1 MEKDEQVEKPV
12 VRTLFRQSSVEMRMY
27 PETDQ
32 GSSSDDPDE
41 EEEVASS
48 YNQQGNS
55 PNFIFTHA
63 ANAVVTKK
71 DEEETDFR
79 PRVVSAVVKR
89 DEKPPPTTPRR
100 VSSLSNAEF
109 INPIQKRCMGEED
122 LSKAE
127 KEIKEGDAEKLAT
140 QQKSHARDSQSSVS
154 SSANTLE
161 RKKVSFVTPPGEKT
175 KPTLVEII
183 EPAEIRA
190 AHEDDERPQSESNIS
205 KDGTEYAEIS
215 YSVGTLKAQ
224 EMASPRPKSPRAG
237 NVSAKPEKEESF
249 WEKIGTLGRKKR
261 IKEVQE
267 VQEEGKYAID
277 SPGNPIAAD
286 LPPEEYALDENEE
299 RSMITPQSLE
309 DRRLR
314 ELIEVLIEWV
324 NDELASQR
332 IIVKNLEEDLY
343 DGQVLHKLI
352 ETLTGEYL
360 DVPEVTQS
368 EEGQRQKLNVVLS
381 TANKV
386 LGLPRWSQNKWS
398 VESIHSKNLVAIL
411 HLLVALARHFR
422 APVRLPERVAVQV
435 VVVQKLQGGAL
446 AHRTV
451 NEEITSTYDDLGLRG
466 ERDAFD
472 TLFDHAPDKLQVVKK
487 SLVTF
492 VNKHLNKLG
501 LEVTDLDTQFHDGV
515 FLVLLMGL
523 LEGFFVPLYAFH
535 NTPHDFDQKVLNVN
549 LAFDLMQDVGLAR
562 PKARPEDIVN
572 LDLKSTLRV
581 LYNLFTKYKNL
592 S

>member
-1 MEKDEQVEKPV
+1 MEGSKEEEEMERPV
-12 VRTLFRQSSVEMRMY
+12 VRTLFRQSSVEMRVY
-27 PETDQ
+27 PVQDTSDI
-32 GSSSDDPDE
+32 SSEEDE
-41 EEEVASS
+41 DYTEKPQAGPV
-48 YNQQGNS
+48 
-55 PNFIFTHA
+55 FIYTRA
-63 ANAVVTKK
+63 ANA
-71 DEEETDFR
+71 EEPQEEFR
-79 PRVVSAVVKR
+79 PRVVSAVEKR
-89 DEKPPPTTPRR
+89 PLAKETTGPEPPSR
-100 VSSLSNAEF
+100 VSSLNTTQHLQ
-109 INPIQKRCMGEED
+109 PIQNRCAGEFD
-122 LSKAE
+122 LSVSE
-127 KEIKEGDAEKLAT
+127 LKETENEVKGPISPAVNIST
-140 QQKSHARDSQSSVS
+140 IS
-154 SSANTLE
+154 TME
-161 RKKVSFVTPPGEKT
+161 RKKVQFMTPDKSEPQFIE
-175 KPTLVEII
+175 LI
-183 EPAEIRA
+183 EPPA
-190 AHEDDERPQSESNIS
+190 APSPPSQHRHSS
-205 KDGTEYAEIS
+205 KVEYAEAT
-215 YSVGTLKAQ
+215 YSVGSLKAQ
-224 EMASPRPKSPRAG
+224 EMASPRPKSPRPG
-237 NVSAKPEKEESF
+237 TNSTKPDKEESF

-314 ELIEVLIEWV
+314 ELMEVLIEWI
-324 NDELASQR
+324 NDELASHR

-352 ETLTGEYL
+352 ESLTGEYL

-368 EEGQRQKLNVVLS
+368 EEGQRQKLNIVLA

-398 VESIHSKNLVAIL
+398 VDSIHSKNLVAIL

-422 APVRLPERVAVQV
+422 APVRLPERVGVQV
-435 VVVQKLQGGAL
+435 VVVQKVQGGAL
-446 AHRTV
+446 SHRTV
-451 NEEITSTYDDLGLRG
+451 TEEITSTYDDLGLRG

-501 LEVTDLDTQFHDGV
+501 LEVTDLDSQFHDGV
-515 FLVLLMGL
+515 YLALLMGL
-523 LEGFFVPLYAFH
+523 LEGFFVPLYAFY
-535 NTPHDFDQKVLNVN
+535 NTPQDFDQKVHNVN
-549 LAFDLMQDVGLAR
+549 LAFELMQEVGLGR